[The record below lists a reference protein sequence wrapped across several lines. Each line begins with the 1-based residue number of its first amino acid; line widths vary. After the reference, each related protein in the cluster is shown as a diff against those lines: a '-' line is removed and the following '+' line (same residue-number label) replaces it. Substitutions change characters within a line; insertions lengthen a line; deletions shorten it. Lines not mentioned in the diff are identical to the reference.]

1 MAPIPFSW
9 RIEKM
14 YFVFLA
20 LWIIFNGNFTL
31 EILLFGLVIAAVMYW
46 FLCKYMD
53 FSVRKDIVLCK
64 KAVLL
69 LRYLVILIVE
79 IIKANVTAMKL
90 LFSEKYEIEPVLV
103 TFHTSLQTR
112 MARVLLAN
120 SITLTPGTITVSL
133 EGDEFQ
139 VHCLDKTL
147 AEGLSDG
154 VFVKELEKLE
164 KVV

>member
-1 MAPIPFSW
+1 
-9 RIEKM
+9 M

-20 LWIIFNGNFTL
+20 LWIIFNGNLTL
-31 EILLFGLVIAAVMYW
+31 EIFLFGVVIAALLYA
-46 FLCKYMD
+46 FICKFME
-53 FSVRKDIVLCK
+53 FSIHKDILLWK
-64 KAVLL
+64 KIFFM

-79 IIKANVTAMKL
+79 IVKANVSAMKL
-90 LFSEKYEIEPVLV
+90 LFSEKNEIEPVLV
-103 TFHTSLQTR
+103 RFRTTLKTKT
-112 MARVLLAN
+112 AKVVLAN

-154 VFVKELEKLE
+154 IFVKELEKME
-164 KVV
+164 RM